1 MPLSRRAF
9 LASAGVVTG
18 GSTLADRVAPATGIL
33 AEALTNYA
41 ESESGSQESSQA
53 ENAPIRAFNDEF
65 RLMRDDRQT
74 YDFEF
79 ETPVQV
85 RYDAIIRWG
94 NAQPGVDF
102 LFFQSDEEFRAYL
115 DGEAARY
122 TNPGSLFGVANV
134 NDYVFRVEP
143 GRYHLAV
150 DNSDWVS
157 GFGEPLNG
165 DPRDIN
171 ETPSVPGD
179 SASDGSDILGIDFEF
194 EATEIESQS
203 DTTGSSNSID
213 TGSQT

>member
-33 AEALTNYA
+33 AEALGSHA
-41 ESESGSQESSQA
+41 ESETESTGQEDDG
-53 ENAPIRAFNDEF
+53 PVRTFNDEF

-79 ETPVQV
+79 DTPVQI

-94 NAQPGVDF
+94 NAQPGIDF
-102 LFFQSDEEFRAYL
+102 LFFQSDEEFDAYL
-115 DGEAARY
+115 AGERARY
-122 TNPGSLFGVANV
+122 TNPGSLFGVASV
-134 NDYVFRVEP
+134 NDYVFRAEP

-150 DNSDWVS
+150 DNSDWVG

-165 DPRDIN
+165 NPRDIN
-171 ETPSVPGD
+171 ETPNVPRG

-194 EATEIESQS
+194 EATEIQPPSET
-203 DTTGSSNSID
+203 DGSSTSTD